1 MITAEQYT
9 EALRL
14 ARGWSRAW
22 IITHTRPDGDAIGA
36 LVGVRHV
43 LKQFVEDV
51 TAVVFD
57 PVTPRYEFLVA
68 DDQPTMWAESVKA
81 QADGIDG
88 VVVVDTCAASQ
99 LEPIVEVLGR
109 LDLPVLVFDHH
120 QSQDLDATLKLIDV
134 DASATSLMIAEWALA
149 NDAELDKAA
158 SVALFAGI
166 AADTGWFRFSNADWR
181 TYVVAAQLI
190 ERGVRPV
197 EIYHRLYCSDR
208 PQRLALLGRMLS
220 GLEFHDGG
228 RCAIGQITRDMIE
241 ACGAAPGD
249 MEELSTDIGR
259 IGSVTCWAVLTEMP
273 DGRVRINLRSKGVVD
288 MARVAETFGGG
299 GHPRA
304 AGARFQGTLQEAKTQ
319 VLSRILDHLH

>member
-22 IITHTRPDGDAIGA
+22 VITHTRPDGDAIGA
-36 LVGVRHV
+36 MVGVRHV
-43 LKQFVEDV
+43 LRQFVEDV

-57 PVTPRYEFLVA
+57 PVLPRYEFLVA
-68 DDQPTMWAESVKA
+68 DDPPTMWSESVKA
-81 QADGIDG
+81 QAARIDG
-88 VVVVDTCAASQ
+88 VVVVDTCAAAQ
-99 LEPIVEVLGR
+99 LEPIVEVLDG
-109 LDLPVLVFDHH
+109 LDLPVVVFDHH
-120 QSQDLDATLKLIDV
+120 QSQDLDASLKLIDV
-134 DASATSLMIAEWALA
+134 DASATSLMIAEWAMA
-149 NDAELDKAA
+149 NDVNLDKAA

-166 AADTGWFRFSNADWR
+166 AADTGWFRFSNADRR
-181 TYVVAAQLI
+181 TYLVAARLI

-208 PQRLALLGRMLS
+208 PQRLALLGRMLN

-228 RCAIGQITRDMIE
+228 RCAIGQITREMIE
-241 ACGAAPGD
+241 ACGAEPGD
-249 MEELSTDIGR
+249 MEELATDIGR
-259 IGSVTCWAVLTEMP
+259 IGSVTCWALLTEMP

-304 AGARFQGTLQEAKTQ
+304 AGARFQGTLQEAKAQ
-319 VLSRILDHLH
+319 VLSRILAHLL

>member
-1 MITAEQYT
+1 MITAEQYV

-43 LKQFVEDV
+43 LKQFVEDI

-68 DDQPTMWAESVKA
+68 DDPPTMWTESVKA

-99 LEPIVEVLGR
+99 LEPIVEVLSK

-120 QSQDLDATLKLIDV
+120 QSQDLNASLKLIDV
-134 DASATSLMIAEWALA
+134 DASATEWALT

-166 AADTGWFRFSNADWR
+166 AADTGWFRFSNADRR

-197 EIYHRLYCSDR
+197 EIYHRL
-208 PQRLALLGRMLS
+208 
-220 GLEFHDGG
+220 
-228 RCAIGQITRDMIE
+228 
-241 ACGAAPGD
+241 
-249 MEELSTDIGR
+249 
-259 IGSVTCWAVLTEMP
+259 
-273 DGRVRINLRSKGVVD
+273 
-288 MARVAETFGGG
+288 
-299 GHPRA
+299 
-304 AGARFQGTLQEAKTQ
+304 
-319 VLSRILDHLH
+319 